1 MPKINKKLTVVTS
14 EVFWIQGAGCW
25 TRLQSIISHLKLYIT
40 LDVLYLDALTS
51 DNFSRQQLDDDLI
64 VTSLPVRHYESQND
78 VLAQLNDI
86 TSQSPADIYLID
98 KAENSYVIDALPADS
113 IKILLADDLVHKR
126 NNSMKQF
133 GITDRFILSARQERA
148 LFNRYNAVI
157 CIQKNEHAT
166 VQQWAGNYTRLFIA
180 HPVTPNPQPLSDKIT
195 RIGITGSSW
204 HANINGLEYFIK
216 TVWPEFCDD
225 LTLHIY
231 GYLADAFR
239 HTKQPGIHFH
249 GFQKNIA
256 DCYNDIDIA
265 INPVFYGAGLKI
277 KTVEAMGY
285 GLPLITTSEGASGM
299 LELSGYA
306 LLVADNDKQFIQ
318 QIKTLINDPTLK
330 QQLSSN
336 ALAYV
341 NKHLNKEQCY
351 KPLIDYLQCC

>member
-14 EVFWIQGAGCW
+14 EAFWIQGAGCW

-40 LDVLYLDALTS
+40 LDVIYLDVLTS

-148 LFNRYNAVI
+148 LFNHYNAVI

-166 VQQWAGNYTRLFIA
+166 VQQWAGNYTSLLIT
-180 HPVTPNPQPLSDKIT
+180 HPVTPTPQPLSDKIT

-204 HANINGLEYFIK
+204 HANINGLEYFIN

-239 HTKQPGIHFH
+239 HTKQTGIHLH
-249 GFQKNIA
+249 GFQKNIT
-256 DCYNDIDIA
+256 DCYNNIDIA

-277 KTVEAMGY
+277 KTIEAMGY
-285 GLPLITTSEGASGM
+285 GLPLITTREGASG
-299 LELSGYA
+299 LTELSGKAFLIADTAEQFIHHINA
-306 LLVADNDKQFIQ
+306 LLDDTQFRHRLTDYAQ
-318 QIKTLINDPTLK
+318 
-330 QQLSSN
+330 
-336 ALAYV
+336 AYISDHM
-341 NKHLNKEQCY
+341 NEKHCFE
-351 KPLIDYLQCC
+351 PLITYLANC